1 MTAMKILAT
10 NKRGRF
16 DYDITEKVVAGVE
29 LIGAEVKSIKAGHIS
44 LKGSFVAFRGVEGF
58 LTNAH
63 VSPYTHAH
71 NSGEL
76 DPTRSRKLLLHKK
89 ELERLAGLKTQG
101 LSVIPLA
108 IGLERNLVKVEL
120 GIGRGK
126 KLFDKRSTIK
136 EREVNRDIARKLT
149 R

>member
-1 MTAMKILAT
+1 MKILAT

-16 DYDITEKVVAGVE
+16 DYEITEKLIAGIE
-29 LIGAEVKSIKAGHIS
+29 LTGAEVKSIKAGHIS
-44 LKGSFVAFRGVEGF
+44 LKGSFVAFRGIEGY

-63 VSPYTHAH
+63 VSPYKYAALAA
-71 NSGEL
+71 E
-76 DPTRSRKLLLHKK
+76 DEPTRSRRLLMHKK
-89 ELERLAGLKTQG
+89 ELERLSGLKTQG

-108 IGLERNLVKVEL
+108 VGLQRNLIKIEL

-126 KLFDKRSTIK
+126 KMYDKRATMQK
-136 EREVNRDIARKLT
+136 RDVERDMARKLS

>member
-1 MTAMKILAT
+1 MMAMKVLAT

-16 DYDITEKVVAGVE
+16 DYDITEKVMAGVE
-29 LIGAEVKSIKAGHIS
+29 LMGAEVKSIKAGHIS
-44 LKGSFVAFRGVEGF
+44 LKGSFVAFRGTEGF

-63 VSPYTHAH
+63 VSPYPYAH

-89 ELERLAGLKTQG
+89 ELARLAGLKTQG